1 MFILVFTCVYCT
13 TTEIIKDNNG
23 LSANTYDYK
32 SHDNAAEISPV
43 NEGFIILSDSK
54 KYITH
59 TATSAG
65 PIVKKQTPTA
75 RTLSNNTTS
84 SKKAHKKKTSSTT
97 TTTTLMTTT
106 TTLMTT
112 TTTLMTTTT
121 ALNMTPQLNR
131 RGRRLLN
138 DPSYDTDVDLPNK
151 TVSDDVDSFL
161 TVNDDELSISLFSY
175 QSTYDGSGTSMCSYI

>member
-106 TTLMTT
+106 T
-112 TTTLMTTTT
+112 
-121 ALNMTPQLNR
+121 ALNMTPQSNR

>member
-106 TTLMTT
+106 T
-112 TTTLMTTTT
+112 

>member
-84 SKKAHKKKTSSTT
+84 SKTAHKKKTSST
-97 TTTTLMTTT
+97 
-106 TTLMTT
+106 TT

>member
-84 SKKAHKKKTSSTT
+84 SKTAHKKKTSS
-97 TTTTLMTTT
+97 
-106 TTLMTT
+106 TT

-121 ALNMTPQLNR
+121 ALNMTPQSNR

>member
-84 SKKAHKKKTSSTT
+84 SKTAHKKKTSSTT

-106 TTLMTT
+106 T
-112 TTTLMTTTT
+112 
-121 ALNMTPQLNR
+121 ALNMTPQSNR

>member
-84 SKKAHKKKTSSTT
+84 SKTAHKKKTSS
-97 TTTTLMTTT
+97 
-106 TTLMTT
+106 TT